1 VNREVS
7 EQILELRK
15 EIDAE
20 FGGMARVASRVAGPV
35 LWWTTRREQ
44 RRLAA
49 GKTYEPPTIIERTNW
64 GTAGA

>member
-1 VNREVS
+1 V
-7 EQILELRK
+7 
-15 EIDAE
+15 
-20 FGGMARVASRVAGPV
+20 ARIASRVAGPV

-64 GTAGA
+64 GTAEA